1 VRWVRT
7 VADLERLAARL
18 RAAREVALDTEGDS
32 LHHYPERLA
41 LLQLAERADGAWLVD
56 PLALPGLAPLAAVFA
71 DAAVCLVV
79 HAGDND
85 LAQLKR
91 RHGFTFARLF
101 DTSIA
106 ARFLGVPALGL
117 DVLLA
122 RYLGVELPP
131 SRQKD
136 DWSARPLSPA
146 QEQYAVADVQY
157 LFALKDALVAE
168 LERAGRL
175 AWVEEECAA
184 LAAQPM
190 PERTPDPDAFA
201 ALKGARELTL
211 RGLTVLRAL
220 YELRETLAVRADR
233 PPFKILGN
241 DTLVRLAAE
250 LPSDRDG
257 LARIPGCTPR
267 VIDRWGEAILAAIR
281 NAMAL
286 PEEAWPRLERRGRP
300 PLAGAVRRRIEALRA
315 WRTEATPRVGLEAG
329 VVLPNRLIGA
339 LAEAAPHDTGDLLA
353 IDGLRRWRVEAFGDE
368 WLRVL
373 ASTVPGASS

>member
-1 VRWVRT
+1 
-7 VADLERLAARL
+7 
-18 RAAREVALDTEGDS
+18 
-32 LHHYPERLA
+32 
-41 LLQLAERADGAWLVD
+41 
-56 PLALPGLAPLAAVFA
+56 
-71 DAAVCLVV
+71 
-79 HAGDND
+79 
-85 LAQLKR
+85 
-91 RHGFTFARLF
+91 
-101 DTSIA
+101 
-106 ARFLGVPALGL
+106 
-117 DVLLA
+117 
-122 RYLGVELPP
+122 
-131 SRQKD
+131 
-136 DWSARPLSPA
+136 
-146 QEQYAVADVQY
+146 
-157 LFALKDALVAE
+157 
-168 LERAGRL
+168 
-175 AWVEEECAA
+175 
-184 LAAQPM
+184 
-190 PERTPDPDAFA
+190 
-201 ALKGARELTL
+201 
-211 RGLTVLRAL
+211 
-220 YELRETLAVRADR
+220 VRADR